1 MALTF
6 NTSYL
11 KGFMADHEIDA
22 LAPFIKTSH
31 DMLHAGTGMGSD
43 FLGWVTL
50 PTDYDKEEFARIKAA
65 AKKIQ
70 KQADVLVVLG
80 IGGSYLGARAVI
92 EVLKSQL
99 YNNLAKDTPEIYFA
113 GNSVSPSYL
122 NEIISLCEG
131 KDIAVNVISKSGTT
145 TETSLAFRVFKKLL
159 EEKYGEGAKDR
170 IYATTDRSKGKL
182 KELSDR
188 MGYETFVVP
197 DDVGGRYSVLTAV
210 GLLPLPVST
219 STL

>member
-99 YNNLAKDTPEIYFA
+99 
-113 GNSVSPSYL
+113 
-122 NEIISLCEG
+122 
-131 KDIAVNVISKSGTT
+131 
-145 TETSLAFRVFKKLL
+145 
-159 EEKYGEGAKDR
+159 
-170 IYATTDRSKGKL
+170 
-182 KELSDR
+182 
-188 MGYETFVVP
+188 
-197 DDVGGRYSVLTAV
+197 
-210 GLLPLPVST
+210 
-219 STL
+219 